1 MGWSHFVGE
10 NVVVKCTS
18 RLSLGTAQFGLPYG
32 IANSDGQVPTSEA
45 HQMLDRAYQHG
56 IRKLDTASLYGSSEA
71 VIGSSDKHD
80 WVITTKIAGLP
91 ADCGDIAGWVAG
103 ELKASLNAL
112 QIEAVDTVLLHRPDD
127 LLGSS
132 GKELYDALAA
142 CRANGLCK
150 RLGVSLYSADEADP
164 YLEHYALDTIQLP
177 FSLVDRRLVTAGRAR
192 ELNEAGISIQVRSIF
207 LQGLLLMGV
216 DDQVQRFPRAEPL
229 WRAFAAWCSER
240 GVTAHEACLRFAL
253 GQADLDA
260 IIVGVDSAAQLD
272 ALLEMVGAGPLAVPD
287 DLATTDR
294 DIIDPRRWL

>member
-1 MGWSHFVGE
+1 MLL
-10 NVVVKCTS
+10 S
-18 RLSLGTAQFGLPYG
+18 RISLGTAQFGLPYG

-45 HQMLDRAYQHG
+45 HQILDRAYQHG

-80 WVITTKIAGLP
+80 WAITTKIAGLP
-91 ADCGDIAGWVAG
+91 ADCGDVAGWVED
-103 ELKASLNAL
+103 ELKASFNAL
-112 QIEAVDTVLLHRPDD
+112 QIETVDTVLLHHPDD

-164 YLEHYALDTIQLP
+164 YLEHFALDTIQLP
-177 FSLVDRRLVTAGRAR
+177 FSLVDRGLVTTGRAH

-207 LQGLLLMGV
+207 LQGLLLMSV
-216 DDQVQRFPRAEPL
+216 TEQVQRFPQAEPL
-229 WRAFAAWCSER
+229 WRAFAAWCSEQ
-240 GVTAHEACLRFAL
+240 GVDAHEACLRFVF

-272 ALLEMVGAGPLAVPD
+272 ALLDMVGAGPLAVPD

>member
-1 MGWSHFVGE
+1 MSE
-10 NVVVKCTS
+10 TT

-32 IANSDGQVPTSEA
+32 IVNSDGQVPTSETL
-45 HQMLDRAYQHG
+45 QMLDRAYQHG
-56 IRKLDTASLYGSSEA
+56 IRKLDTASLYGASEA
-71 VIGSSDKHD
+71 TIGSSDKHD
-80 WVITTKIAGLP
+80 WTITTKIAGLP
-91 ADCGDIAGWVAG
+91 ADCGDVAGWVEG

-127 LLGSS
+127 LLGPL

-150 RLGVSLYSADEADP
+150 RLGVSLYSAGEVDP

-177 FSLVDRRLVTAGRAR
+177 FSLVDRGLVTTGRAR
-192 ELNEAGISIQVRSIF
+192 ELNEAGIRIQVRSIF

-216 DDQVQRFPRAEPL
+216 AEQVRRFPQAEPL
-229 WRAFAAWCSER
+229 WRAFAAWCSEQ
-240 GVTAHEACLRFAL
+240 GVTAHEACLRFVF

-260 IIVGVDSAAQLD
+260 IIVGVDSAAQLET
-272 ALLEMVGAGPLAVPD
+272 LLEMVGAGPFAMPE

>member
-1 MGWSHFVGE
+1 MGWSLVVGE

-32 IANSDGQVPTSEA
+32 IANTDGQVPTREA
-45 HQMLDRAYQHG
+45 HQILDRAYQHG
-56 IRKLDTASLYGSSEA
+56 IRKLDTASLYGASEA
-71 VIGSSDKHD
+71 VIGSSDKRD
-80 WVITTKIAGLP
+80 WTITTKIAGLP
-91 ADCGDIAGWVAG
+91 ADCGDVAGWVEG

-127 LLGSS
+127 LLESS
-132 GKELYDALAA
+132 GKELYNALAA

-150 RLGVSLYSADEADP
+150 RLGISLYSADEVDP
-164 YLEHYALDTIQLP
+164 YLEQYALDTIQLP
-177 FSLVDRRLVTAGRAR
+177 FSLVDRGLVTTGRAR
-192 ELNEAGISIQVRSIF
+192 ELNEAGIRIQVRSIF

-216 DDQVQRFPRAEPL
+216 DDQVQRFPQAEPL
-229 WRAFAAWCSER
+229 WRAFAAWRSEQ
-240 GVTAHEACLRFAL
+240 GVIAHEACLRFVF

-272 ALLEMVGAGPLAVPD
+272 ALLEMVGADPLAVPE
-287 DLATTDR
+287 DLSTTDR

>member
-1 MGWSHFVGE
+1 MSE
-10 NVVVKCTS
+10 TT

-32 IANSDGQVPTSEA
+32 IVNSDGQVPTSETL
-45 HQMLDRAYQHG
+45 QMLDRAYQHG
-56 IRKLDTASLYGSSEA
+56 IRKLDTASLYGASEA
-71 VIGSSDKHD
+71 TIGSSDKHD
-80 WVITTKIAGLP
+80 WTITTKIAGLP
-91 ADCGDIAGWVAG
+91 ADCGDVAGWVEG

-127 LLGSS
+127 LLGPL

-150 RLGVSLYSADEADP
+150 RLGVSLYSAGEVDP

-177 FSLVDRRLVTAGRAR
+177 FSLVDRGLVTTGRAR
-192 ELNEAGISIQVRSIF
+192 ELNEAGIRIQVRSIF

-216 DDQVQRFPRAEPL
+216 AEQVRRFPQAEPL
-229 WRAFAAWCSER
+229 WRAFAAWCSEQ
-240 GVTAHEACLRFAL
+240 GVTAHEACLRFVF

-272 ALLEMVGAGPLAVPD
+272 ALLKMVGAGPLAVPE